1 LFPFVRFFPVRDR
14 VAVAGPA
21 AAARPV
27 PAYTVDI
34 ISMTT
39 DTTIRHND
47 PT

>member
-1 LFPFVRFFPVRDR
+1 LFPFVGFFPVRDR
-14 VAVAGPA
+14 VVIAGP

-27 PAYTVDI
+27 PVYAIDI